1 MAKIAPTPGPDIQAP
16 IGGGDLEELVPEE
29 KRRSPRA
36 IKRARRRQALRRFW
50 AQYRRSPMGM
60 IGLVILTLFLLMALY
75 AIFLQD
81 PSKTDVTLTSG
92 PVLAPPSLTYPLGT
106 DDSGISVLDLVIEG
120 SKTSLLVGLAA
131 TLISM
136 VVGTVVGIAAG
147 YRGGALDAVAM
158 RITDG
163 FLVLP
168 WLALAIVLAAVLG
181 QSLFVIICII
191 GFTSWPGTARLV
203 RAQVLS
209 VKEHL
214 YVERSKAL
222 GAHDWHVVT
231 RHVLP
236 NVMPVIFS
244 NTILTVAIAILSES
258 ALSFLGLGDPF
269 NVTWGTI
276 IDFAFE
282 AGATSIGAWWWLLAP
297 SLCIVLVV
305 LGFTLCGFAFDEIIN
320 PRLRERR

>member
-1 MAKIAPTPGPDIQAP
+1 MGRVKPPLGLDANAPLLAPDEEPPKAP
-16 IGGGDLEELVPEE
+16 PA
-29 KRRSPRA
+29 SPRA
-36 IKRARRRQALRRFW
+36 IRWARRRRAFRRFW
-50 AQYRRSPMGM
+50 NQYRRNTMGM
-60 IGLVILTLFLLMALY
+60 IGLALLLFFVGLALF
-75 AIFLQD
+75 ATFFANRAATD
-81 PSKTDVTLTSG
+81 PTLTTG
-92 PVLAPPSLTYPLGT
+92 PVLAKPGWAYPLGT
-106 DDSGISVLDLVIEG
+106 DDNGISVLSLVIQG

-131 TLISM
+131 TVISM
-136 VVGTVVGIAAG
+136 SLGTVVGIAAG
-147 YRGGALDAVAM
+147 YRGGLFDAFLM
-158 RITDG
+158 RITDM

-181 QSLFVIICII
+181 QSLPVIIGII
-191 GFTSWPGTARLV
+191 GFTSWPSTARLV

-214 YVERSKAL
+214 YVERARAL
-222 GAHDWHVVT
+222 GAKDWHVVT

-269 NVTWGTI
+269 NITWGTI
-276 IDFAFE
+276 IEFAFDS
-282 AGATSIGAWWWLLAP
+282 GATTLGAWWWLLAP

-305 LGFTLCGFAFDEIIN
+305 LAFTLCGFAFDEIIN
-320 PRLRERR
+320 PRLRQRQ